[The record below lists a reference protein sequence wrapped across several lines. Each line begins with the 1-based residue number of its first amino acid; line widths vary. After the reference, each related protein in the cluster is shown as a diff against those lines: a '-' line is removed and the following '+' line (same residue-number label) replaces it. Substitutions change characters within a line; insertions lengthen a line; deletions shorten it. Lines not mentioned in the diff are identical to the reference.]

1 MATYRVPKQS
11 IPALL
16 KEPTPKEALKKTE
29 LSIANMRSGDYP
41 ATQTGGVLIRGC
53 GAATKGKLARGPMG

>member
-1 MATYRVPKQS
+1 MATYKVPKNS

-16 KEPTPKEALKKTE
+16 KEPTPKEALRKTE
-29 LSIANMRSGDYP
+29 LSIGNMRSGDYAP
-41 ATQTGGVLIRGC
+41 TKTGGVLTRGC